1 MPTTNQYQLLVTDE
15 SCVGSDAQEPNNTAA
30 FATTLTGNDR
40 TRASLC
46 SANDTDLYRVFATA
60 GQQLTVNYPINL
72 TGANLA
78 ITTLGTVSGGTQG
91 VFAIASTGW
100 YTLTVAN
107 NGLSGRAIP
116 YHFQLQLGDPPAPS
130 SATPY
135 IYYSQ
140 ASHLTR
146 VDAITRTIEPIL
158 MGDGSVGG
166 NTIAADTVRGKMYIL
181 DFFERI
187 VRANFDG
194 TGHEIVI
201 ADADPN
207 DVLRFA
213 NGLAVD
219 ETTGRIYW
227 MQPEAGLVTSL
238 MSANGDGSDVQ
249 TLVTGIVREQAVV
262 VDPIGGWVYWMEES
276 FLEWRVIPHI
286 KRANLDG
293 TAVSVIYVAQEGR
306 TIQDLAIDPFGQ
318 KLYWL
323 DTAGNR
329 LMWANSDGSN
339 AAPLVEALTSPVRGL
354 VVRPLAN
361 ELYYTSGT
369 RLLRAELDGSNPTE
383 IQRLEGSYN
392 GVSNLDPGVFFLT
405 GFDVPSSNL
414 ALGLSQPFAQ
424 PCTDAYEP
432 NNSLGTAAPIG
443 TGTLN
448 SVLCDQNAN
457 DPDNQDYYQ
466 ISVPD
471 GQQITATLTNLPQNY
486 GLQLLLNGSWVS
498 ASYVP
503 GTADE
508 FVTALNETGNPATYH
523 ILVERFGDT
532 TSSNIPYDLTVTIG
546 DPPHPTPHC
555 PPATPARP

>member
-1 MPTTNQYQLLVTDE
+1 
-15 SCVGSDAQEPNNTAA
+15 
-30 FATTLTGNDR
+30 
-40 TRASLC
+40 
-46 SANDTDLYRVFATA
+46 
-60 GQQLTVNYPINL
+60 
-72 TGANLA
+72 
-78 ITTLGTVSGGTQG
+78 
-91 VFAIASTGW
+91 
-100 YTLTVAN
+100 
-107 NGLSGRAIP
+107 
-116 YHFQLQLGDPPAPS
+116 
-130 SATPY
+130 
-135 IYYSQ
+135 
-140 ASHLTR
+140 
-146 VDAITRTIEPIL
+146 

-166 NTIAADTVRGKMYIL
+166 NSIAMDTVRGKVYIL

-194 TGHEIVI
+194 TSHEIVI

-227 MQPEAGLVTSL
+227 MQPEVGVVTSL

-249 TLVTGIVREQAVV
+249 TLVTGIAGEQALL
-262 VDPIGGWVYWMEES
+262 VDPVGGWVYWVQDS
-276 FLEWRVIPHI
+276 FLEWQVVTHI

-293 TAVSVIYVAQEGR
+293 TAVSVVYIAPQGR
-306 TIQDLAIDPFGQ
+306 TIQDLAIDPMGQ

-323 DTAGNR
+323 DTAVNR
-329 LMWANSDGSN
+329 IISANSDGSN
-339 AAPLVEALTSPVRGL
+339 AAPLVGTVISPVRGL

-361 ELYYTSGT
+361 EIYYTSGT
-369 RLLRAELDGSNPTE
+369 RLLRAALDGSNPTE

-405 GFDVPSSNL
+405 GFSEPNSNL
-414 ALGLSQPFAQ
+414 ALGFSQPFAL

-432 NNSLGTAAPIG
+432 NNSLATAAPIV
-443 TGTLN
+443 TGTLS

-457 DPDNQDYYQ
+457 APDTQDYYQ

-486 GLQLLLNGSWVS
+486 GLQLLLNGAWVS
-498 ASYVP
+498 ASYLP

-508 FVTALNETGNPATYH
+508 IVTARNETGNPATYH

-546 DPPHPTPHC
+546 NPPPPPPPPLPHR
-555 PPATPARP
+555 ATLAPR